1 MKFKIIGSGGCVST
15 PRPLCQCRTCKEAR
29 KKGVPYARCGCSL
42 YLEDLNL
49 LIDTP
54 EDINAALNHADV
66 KEIDTILFS
75 HADPDHTMGIR
86 VIEQL
91 KMDWLARSVGLTCTQ
106 PLTVGALPEITKEL
120 RLQCSKYGSML
131 EYYEEMGL
139 AKVEKMIHMNSNGIH
154 IEFVPVDESGIV
166 TVFVIA
172 DKEHKVIY
180 APCDVKPFPNHL
192 LFYKADVLIIGNTI
206 VGDQLKDG
214 FVLDESNDLRKE
226 LFDMKEIVALKEK
239 YQIGKVIITHLEED
253 WGKSYDDYLRLQ
265 RQYEGIE
272 FAYDGMKINLPT
284 S

>member
-1 MKFKIIGSGGCVST
+1 MKIKIIGSGGCVSI
-15 PRPLCQCRTCKEAR
+15 PRPLCQCRICREAR
-29 KKGVPYARCGCSL
+29 MKGVPYARCGCSL

-54 EDINAALNHADV
+54 EDINVALNHADV

-91 KMDWLARSVGLTCTQ
+91 KMDWLARSVGITCGQ
-106 PLTVGALPEITKEL
+106 PLTVGAMPEIIKEL
-120 RLQCSKYGSML
+120 RRQCSKYGSML
-131 EYYEEMGL
+131 EYYEDMGL
-139 AKVEKMIHMNSNGIH
+139 AKVGNMNHMDKNGIH
-154 IEFVPVDESGIV
+154 IELVPVDESGTV
-166 TVFVIA
+166 TVFVIGN
-172 DKEHKVIY
+172 HHQKVIY
-180 APCDVKPFPNHL
+180 APCDVKPFPDHL

-214 FVLDESNDLRKE
+214 FVLEETNDLRKE
-226 LFDMKEIVALKEK
+226 LFVMKEIVELKDK
-239 YQIGKVIITHLEED
+239 YQIGRVIITHLEED

-265 RQYEGIE
+265 KQYDGIE
-272 FAYDGMKINLPT
+272 FAYDGMEILLPT